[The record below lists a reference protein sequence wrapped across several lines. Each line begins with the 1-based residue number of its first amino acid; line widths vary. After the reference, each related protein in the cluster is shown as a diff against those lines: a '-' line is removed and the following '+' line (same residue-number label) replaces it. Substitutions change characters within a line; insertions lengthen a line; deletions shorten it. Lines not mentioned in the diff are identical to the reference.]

1 MTISPIGDRCLISG
15 CRRRAKSGSAFL
27 TKVSRQGLDIR
38 QRCLD
43 FGQTK
48 DVLPL
53 IGTRRVNRG

>member
-1 MTISPIGDRCLISG
+1 MLLMLID
-15 CRRRAKSGSAFL
+15 RAKSGSAFL